1 MKIQRSVGMEFLGTA
16 ILGFAIVGSGI
27 MATNL
32 TSDGSLRLLINAIS
46 TGIGL
51 AVVIRVGMKVSGSHF
66 NPAVTLVMLYLKKID
81 THSSLF
87 YIPAQILGAI
97 SGVATA
103 NFIFDQSIVNR
114 SMILRSG
121 PNLFV
126 SEVIATAVLLWIIL
140 RFPKRDDLVALYVPL
155 WIFGGILLTSSTA
168 FANPAITIGRVFTT
182 SITGISPESIFAFIV
197 AQLLGAAIG
206 LLIARNITNP
216 KGATDNE

>member
-1 MKIQRSVGMEFLGTA
+1 MEFLGTA

-81 THSSLF
+81 THSSLL

-97 SGVATA
+97 SGVTTA

-216 KGATDNE
+216 KGATDSE

>member
-1 MKIQRSVGMEFLGTA
+1 MEFLGTA
-16 ILGFAIVGSGI
+16 ILAFAIVGSGI

-32 TSDGSLRLLINAIS
+32 TSDSALRLLINAIS
-46 TGIGL
+46 TAVGL

-66 NPAVTLVMLYLKKID
+66 NPAVTLVMLFIKKID
-81 THSSLF
+81 AQSSIF
-87 YIPAQILGAI
+87 YIGAQILGAI
-97 SGVATA
+97 SGVVTA
-103 NFIFDQSIVNR
+103 NFIFDQKVLDS
-114 SMILRSG
+114 SMIDRSG
-121 PNLFV
+121 SNLFV

-182 SITGISPESIFAFIV
+182 SITGIAPESILAFIV
-197 AQLLGAAIG
+197 AQLIGAAIG

-216 KGATDNE
+216 KEAIDNE